1 MAWTCSAPTGVTP
14 PSRSQQPSV
23 LILTKDSQNWPAV
36 RICRNE
42 EDRGVHLAVAWG
54 QVDAG
59 RVGFRPEHAPE
70 AGLAGADR
78 AAFGRAGRR
87 DGDRAVGRQ
96 EQGNG

>member
-1 MAWTCSAPTGVTP
+1 MVPRTDWTRGEIAA
-14 PSRSQQPSV
+14 R
-23 LILTKDSQNWPAV
+23 IDWPAV

-59 RVGFRPEHAPE
+59 RVGFRPEHSPE

-78 AAFGRAGRR
+78 AAFGRAGWR
-87 DGDRAVGRQ
+87 DGDRAVGRH
-96 EQGNG
+96 EL